1 MEFFA
6 ETRHSYGRT
15 ALFLSGGA
23 HFGKYHFGVLKALY
37 EQDLFPRVIAG
48 SSAGALV
55 AACICGHKYSEV
67 WKVFCEDYNAMTTH
81 ALHWKFPNYWEAFK
95 MLRQGKSILDNN
107 ALKEA
112 CYRFCKDMTFL
123 EIYEQ
128 NKWNLNITVTD
139 GVRQGDSKLLNYLTA
154 PNIVVWSA
162 VVASC
167 AIPGFYDS
175 VELMIKTEKGDLK
188 PYYMSKLKGNFK
200 FIDGS
205 VACDLPMNRM
215 SELFNINTFIVSQV
229 NPHVAPFIS
238 SDGFSHD
245 KSRLRR
251 RLFVKARNL
260 MGNEIQHWI
269 TQLTYLGLFPEYV
282 QGIAD
287 LVMQTYRGHVT
298 IAPRPTLYDY
308 KRLIEDV
315 EPSNFHLSL
324 QHTYSQTIQRI
335 SHIRSLFGIER
346 EFDRYYMRLKNKL
359 HCQIHLR
366 HDKDLIKFQI
376 NKALKEK

>member
-1 MEFFA
+1 
-6 ETRHSYGRT
+6 
-15 ALFLSGGA
+15 
-23 HFGKYHFGVLKALY
+23 
-37 EQDLFPRVIAG
+37 
-48 SSAGALV
+48 
-55 AACICGHKYSEV
+55 
-67 WKVFCEDYNAMTTH
+67 
-81 ALHWKFPNYWEAFK
+81 
-95 MLRQGKSILDNN
+95 
-107 ALKEA
+107 
-112 CYRFCKDMTFL
+112 
-123 EIYEQ
+123 
-128 NKWNLNITVTD
+128 
-139 GVRQGDSKLLNYLTA
+139 
-154 PNIVVWSA
+154 
-162 VVASC
+162 
-167 AIPGFYDS
+167 
-175 VELMIKTEKGDLK
+175 MIKTEKGELK

-200 FIDGS
+200 FVDGS

-229 NPHVAPFIS
+229 NPHVAPFIT

-251 RLFVKARNL
+251 RLLVKARNL
-260 MGNEIQHWI
+260 IGNEIQHWI

-298 IAPRPTLYDY
+298 IAPRPSLYDY
-308 KRLIEDV
+308 RRLIQDV
-315 EPSNFHLSL
+315 EPSDFERVL
-324 QHTYSQTIQRI
+324 QHTYTQTIQRI

-376 NKALKEK
+376 NKALKEKQLGLMAQNQNARDMERINPIGLQNQSLKLDFDSDRNTHKASRLAVQNKMLELLSNHGDKPQPEFSYEVNFQQDQHFQDQHQRELKSLLQK